1 MRARGV
7 HLSERR
13 VAELRR
19 VRRSDSIE
27 ADRGVPVEERLEL
40 SVVEARRQAA
50 YALSEAVEAH
60 QAGVVYS
67 ARPQSELERALRRD
81 VPLAPLLGGEG
92 DHAVQVAHRR
102 RVRRRSVVL
111 VAWRAPH
118 ASCGWLR
125 AKSVSG
131 KKVGGRVA
139 IVHRLRAKK
148 SEKPQR
154 SLSRRM

>member
-19 VRRSDSIE
+19 VRRGDSIE

-40 SVVEARRQAA
+40 AVVEARRQAA

-60 QAGVVYS
+60 QAGVVYR

-118 ASCGWLR
+118 ALLR
-125 AKSVSG
+125 LAPG
-131 KKVGGRVA
+131 KIRE
-139 IVHRLRAKK
+139 RQ
-148 SEKPQR
+148 E
-154 SLSRRM
+154 SRREGSHRTQAREKKARKPKER

>member
-118 ASCGWLR
+118 AAAG
-125 AKSVSG
+125 SG
-131 KKVGGRVA
+131 QN
-139 IVHRLRAKK
+139 
-148 SEKPQR
+148 P
-154 SLSRRM
+154 